1 MPVVKS
7 FVRFLW
13 LVLAIVSFVGGIV
26 GLLLP
31 VIPQI
36 PFFIL
41 CLFSLSKFSPRFHS
55 WLQQTKLYQK
65 YFLGFKRK
73 LYSQA
78 DNLKEKEGSIKAKIL
93 AFFFQGEIEK

>member
-41 CLFSLSKFSPRFHS
+41 CLFSLSKFSPQFHS
-55 WLQQTKLYQK
+55 WLQQTKL
-65 YFLGFKRK
+65 
-73 LYSQA
+73 
-78 DNLKEKEGSIKAKIL
+78 
-93 AFFFQGEIEK
+93 

>member
-73 LYSQA
+73 LHSQA
-78 DNLKEKEGSIKAKIL
+78 DNLKEKEGSIKVRIL
-93 AFFFQGEIEK
+93 TFFFQGEIEK